1 MLKDLQCLILFN
13 QLICRFGQLE
23 VHFLFRKQVYSFLII
38 FYKFTFFYL
47 NFNELIRCVRVRL
60 GDENLCKMSAG
71 HSRETLLIGRI
82 NVKKLHFFKPHMLKF
97 VFL

>member
-1 MLKDLQCLILFN
+1 MV
-13 QLICRFGQLE
+13 RE
-23 VHFLFRKQVYSFLII
+23 QVYSFLII